1 MPEFHIHEVVANIE
15 LLEEFKDGGLEP
27 NGELVRLKEMGMDYE
42 ALVEL
47 ADVSDWSPSGLDLLH
62 VSEDSVTQSPIPQSM
77 VAWLVTK
84 LVLAYKASFCFF
96 CSSFPDRILLFPSF
110 DIVFFLSG

>member
-77 VAWLVTK
+77 VAWLV
-84 LVLAYKASFCFF
+84 
-96 CSSFPDRILLFPSF
+96 
-110 DIVFFLSG
+110 